1 MSRIALGKEK
11 RKLLFLELKSHYS
24 AKTFEDLSKRL
35 GTRFSTLKK
44 WRYGAL
50 AIPSRIVPQEI
61 LNKIPVAELKND
73 NWGAAKGGSIS
84 IRKIFKKYPKKT
96 VANWRRKGGKAA
108 WKIAQCALRR
118 IQLNEP
124 EKFGRL
130 LREKKTVKRL
140 GQIKEGKF
148 EEKKIFLNIDSI
160 ELSKSDVKKGMIFPS
175 ELTEE
180 LAEEIGMHLGDGTL
194 SEKKHYYS
202 LRGDIKE
209 KDYYEKWV
217 IPLYKKLYNLD
228 LRLLERKPICGI
240 ELSSKGLFEFKNKII
255 GIPYGEKTGKLSVPG
270 CIKQSQS
277 KKIFAAFLRGMMDT
291 NGCFYMPST
300 RKYPSIILCIK
311 SPQLIKETSMM
322 LKQMGFL
329 PYTDLKHCLIILNG
343 TVMLNKWV
351 EEIGTKNEK
360 HERRINTILSKL
372 PWSSLD
378 KTPAREAGNL
388 GSNPSGSALQG

>member
-1 MSRIALGKEK
+1 MPRLELDKEK
-11 RKLLFLELKSHYS
+11 RKLLFFELKSHYS
-24 AKTFEDLSKRL
+24 SKSFKELSKHL
-35 GTRFSTLKK
+35 GVGFGTLKK
-44 WRYGAL
+44 WQYGKL
-50 AIPSRIVPQEI
+50 TTPSKIVPQEI
-61 LNKIPVAELKND
+61 LNKISVSELKDD

-84 IRKIFKKYPKKT
+84 IRKIFRKYPKK
-96 VANWRRKGGKAA
+96 VIAGWRHKGGKAT
-108 WKIAQCALRR
+108 WRIAQAALRKIKR
-118 IQLNEP
+118 NEP
-124 EKFGRL
+124 EKFSRI
-130 LREKKTVKRL
+130 LREKKTMKRL
-140 GQIKEGKF
+140 AQIKEGKF
-148 EEKKIFLNIDSI
+148 EEKKIFFNIDTI
-160 ELSKSDVKKGMIFPS
+160 ELSKNDIKRGITFPS
-175 ELTEE
+175 KLTEE

-194 SEKKHYYS
+194 SKNKHYYS
-202 LRGDIKE
+202 IRGDIKE
-209 KDYYEKWV
+209 KKYYENHV

-228 LRLLERKPICGI
+228 LRLLERQPICGI

-255 GIPYGEKTGKLSVPG
+255 GIPFGEKTGKLSVPN

-291 NGCFYMPST
+291 DGCFYMPST

-311 SPQLIKETSMM
+311 SQKLIKEASTM

-329 PYTDLKHCLIILNG
+329 PNTNIKYCLIILNG
-343 TVMLNKWV
+343 AVMFNKWV

-360 HERRINTILSKL
+360 HLHRINNILSKL